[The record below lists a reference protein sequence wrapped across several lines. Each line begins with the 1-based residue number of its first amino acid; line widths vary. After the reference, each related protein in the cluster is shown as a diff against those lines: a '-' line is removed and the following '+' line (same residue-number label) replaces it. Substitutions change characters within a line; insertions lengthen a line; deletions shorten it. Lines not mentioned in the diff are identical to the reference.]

1 MASFLDRLG
10 RFSFARRGLVTGVWA
25 VVLAAFAL
33 GAVTLSAPTVTSF
46 SVPGTE
52 SQAALEVL
60 GERFPSLGVAGA
72 SARVVVAA
80 PEGETL
86 DADDWATIGTMVTQL
101 QAAPQVAMAVNP
113 MLLGAVD
120 PTGRVAYIQVS
131 YTVPQTGVTDEAREA
146 LLAVADQGRAAGL
159 TVEVGGEA
167 LQAIPTVGGE
177 EVVGVLVAAVV
188 LVLTLGSLLAAGL
201 PLVMAVVGVGIGV
214 SAVAIATHF
223 MELTSFTTTLA
234 LMLGLAVAIDY
245 SLFIVSRYRHE
256 LSVGRSGP
264 DAVGRSIA
272 TAGGAV
278 LFAGSTVV
286 IALLALAVTGL
297 PILFQVGAAAAFTVV
312 VSVLVALTL
321 LPALLGFLGDR
332 LRPAHDVEA
341 DSHGSGPIVRW
352 ARFVTGHKVIVG
364 AVATAALLV
373 LAVPVASMRLGLPDD
388 GMAAADSTQRK
399 AYDMLSKS
407 FGPGVNGPLVVVMD
421 ARQAA
426 DPQAALKDAAATVGA
441 LPGVATTTI
450 AYFDTAGEYALFQVI
465 PTGGPNS
472 QETEQLVRA
481 IRAVSP
487 DVAGRTGATLAV
499 TGRTALNIDVSERLG
514 GALVPYLL
522 VVVGLSLLLLGIV
535 FRSVWVPVKATLGF
549 VLSLMAT
556 LGVVVAVFQWG
567 WFASIVGVPEA
578 GPILSL
584 LPIIIIGIV
593 FGLAMDYEV
602 FLVTRMREEHM
613 HGAEATEAVV
623 AGFGHGGRVVAAAA
637 IIMVSVFAGFVIS
650 EDSMVKTMGLA
661 LAVAILLD
669 AFVVRM
675 TIVPA
680 AMAILGERA
689 WWLPR
694 WLDRILPNIHIEGEP
709 DAEPA
714 ALPEPVA

>member
-1 MASFLDRLG
+1 
-10 RFSFARRGLVTGVWA
+10 
-25 VVLAAFAL
+25 
-33 GAVTLSAPTVTSF
+33 
-46 SVPGTE
+46 
-52 SQAALEVL
+52 
-60 GERFPSLGVAGA
+60 
-72 SARVVVAA
+72 
-80 PEGETL
+80 
-86 DADDWATIGTMVTQL
+86 
-101 QAAPQVAMAVNP
+101 
-113 MLLGAVD
+113 
-120 PTGRVAYIQVS
+120 
-131 YTVPQTGVTDEAREA
+131 
-146 LLAVADQGRAAGL
+146 
-159 TVEVGGEA
+159 
-167 LQAIPTVGGE
+167 
-177 EVVGVLVAAVV
+177 
-188 LVLTLGSLLAAGL
+188 
-201 PLVMAVVGVGIGV
+201 
-214 SAVAIATHF
+214 
-223 MELTSFTTTLA
+223 
-234 LMLGLAVAIDY
+234 
-245 SLFIVSRYRHE
+245 
-256 LSVGRSGP
+256 
-264 DAVGRSIA
+264 
-272 TAGGAV
+272 
-278 LFAGSTVV
+278 
-286 IALLALAVTGL
+286 
-297 PILFQVGAAAAFTVV
+297 
-312 VSVLVALTL
+312 
-321 LPALLGFLGDR
+321 
-332 LRPAHDVEA
+332 
-341 DSHGSGPIVRW
+341 
-352 ARFVTGHKVIVG
+352 
-364 AVATAALLV
+364 
-373 LAVPVASMRLGLPDD
+373 
-388 GMAAADSTQRK
+388 
-399 AYDMLSKS
+399 
-407 FGPGVNGPLVVVMD
+407 
-421 ARQAA
+421 
-426 DPQAALKDAAATVGA
+426 VGA